1 MKAHVKFLAVAVAM
15 AAGSAQAAID
25 HADSGNGELVFT
37 IWDKLSQV
45 AYTKD
50 LRFNMDDFLVG
61 GANASTSHS
70 YSLAADT
77 NWATFLGQADEANSF
92 FAVIALDKTG
102 KTVAGGSR
110 YLSTSKNPLSTVD
123 NQTNSPLNA
132 FDGTNSFLTAQNAK
146 GTHVGGDPLVDGSA
160 FTTKAAD
167 GNAYPQST
175 NYNVETWSTKAA
187 GWTTTA
193 KVGEANNFY
202 FLTSSA
208 GNASGALSNVSQ
220 YVGGDLSAATWTVDL
235 ATNTLNYNVAEVSSI
250 PIPAAAWLLGS
261 ALLGLVGVGRRS
273 AKGNVIAA

>member
-25 HADSGNGELVFT
+25 TATSGNGELVFT

-50 LRFNMDDFLVG
+50 LGFNIDDFLVG
-61 GANASTSHS
+61 GANASSSHS

-92 FAVIALDKTG
+92 FAVIALDNQG
-102 KTVAGGSR
+102 KTAAGGSR

-132 FDGTNSFLTAQNAK
+132 FDGTNSFLTAQNGK

-175 NYNVETWSTKAA
+175 SYNVETWSTKAA

-202 FLTSSA
+202 FLTNSSTTA
-208 GNASGALSNVSQ
+208 GALSNVSQ

-235 ATNTLNYNVAEVSSI
+235 ATNTLNYNVAPETVV